1 MQASSQPGDNGTT
14 MIRFNR
20 RGWMLAIRVSQLAD
34 IDPVLRPAA
43 LALQAALIADGIV
56 DNNPYEIL
64 DDADPRQWGRCASR
78 QWTRHPRLGL
88 RRLAAR
94 QRQVT

>member
-1 MQASSQPGDNGTT
+1 

-20 RGWMLAIRVSQLAD
+20 RGWMLSIRVSQLAD
-34 IDPVLRPAA
+34 MDPELRPAA

-64 DDADPRQWGRCASR
+64 DDGDPRQWGRCASR

-88 RRLAAR
+88 RRVAPR
-94 QRQVT
+94 QRPVT

>member
-1 MQASSQPGDNGTT
+1 

-20 RGWMLAIRVSQLAD
+20 RGWMLSIRISQLAD
-34 IDPVLRPAA
+34 MDPALRPAA

-56 DNNPYEIL
+56 DSNPYEIL
-64 DDADPRQWGRCASR
+64 DNAADPRQWGRCASR

-88 RRLAAR
+88 RRLPSRPRAHS
-94 QRQVT
+94 